1 MSTARIPCILKVQPW
16 FRDHAVGGKIV
27 LPAVETMLLLA
38 AECRKVQ
45 PEADIATMEDVRFGK
60 FLEIP
65 ETAANVDILV
75 EYAATDDGRIQTKL
89 LSHKQLATMTR
100 IKEHGEVFFPARGA
114 TIRQEI
120 PAEVDP
126 TPPSGTVKKI
136 SVDHIYLHMVPFGK
150 CYQTL
155 QGTLLLSESL
165 AWGHLLAPEL
175 PCTYPGATLLG
186 SPFPLDGALH
196 AACVLGQQFVDFPP
210 FPVGF
215 AKRTILRPTQAGASY
230 TTRVKLTS
238 LADAELVFDLQVFD
252 RHGQLYESVSEV
264 RMRDV
269 RRALTTTYK
278 H

>member
-1 MSTARIPCILKVQPW
+1 MRAPRISCILKVQPW
-16 FRDHAVGGKIV
+16 FRDHAVDGKIV
-27 LPAVETMLLLA
+27 LPAVETLLLLA

-45 PEADIATMEDVRFGK
+45 PDADITTMEDVRFGK

-65 ETAANVDILV
+65 GTAASVDILV

-89 LSHKQLATMTR
+89 LSHKHLATMTR
-100 IKEHGEVFFPARGA
+100 IKEHGEVFFPARG
-114 TIRQEI
+114 TKRQEI
-120 PAEVDP
+120 SPVVDP
-126 TPPSGTVKKI
+126 TPPRGTVKKI
-136 SVDHIYLHMVPFGK
+136 SAEQLYDRMVPFGK

-165 AWGHLLAPEL
+165 AWGQMLAPEL
-175 PCTYPGATLLG
+175 PCTYPDAVPLG
-186 SPFPLDGALH
+186 SPFPFDGALH
-196 AACVLGQQFVDFPP
+196 AACVLGQQLVDFPP

-215 AKRTILRPTQAGASY
+215 ARRTVLRPTQAGASY

-238 LADAELVFDLQVFD
+238 LTDAELVFDLQIFD
-252 RHGQLYESVSEV
+252 RQGQLYESASEI

-269 RRALTTTYK
+269 RRALATTYR

>member
-1 MSTARIPCILKVQPW
+1 MNTARIPCILKVQPW
-16 FRDHAVGGKIV
+16 FKDHAVGGKIV

-38 AECRKVQ
+38 AECRNVR
-45 PEADIATMEDVRFGK
+45 PEADIAIMEDVRFGK

-65 ETAANVDILV
+65 ETAATVDVLI

-100 IKEHGEVFFPARGA
+100 IKEHGEVFFRASG
-114 TIRQEI
+114 TERQELS
-120 PAEVDP
+120 PVVDP
-126 TPPSGTVKKI
+126 APPSGTVKKI
-136 SVDHIYLHMVPFGK
+136 SVEHLYGHIVPFGK
-150 CYQTL
+150 WYQTL
-155 QGTLLLSESL
+155 QGTLLLSESV
-165 AWGHLLAPEL
+165 AWGHLLAPDL
-175 PCTYPGATLLG
+175 PCTYPDATPLG

-215 AKRTILRPTQAGASY
+215 AKRTIFRPTQAGKSY

-238 LADAELVFDLQVFD
+238 LAEAELIFDLQIFD
-252 RHGQLYESVSEV
+252 QHGQLYESVSGI